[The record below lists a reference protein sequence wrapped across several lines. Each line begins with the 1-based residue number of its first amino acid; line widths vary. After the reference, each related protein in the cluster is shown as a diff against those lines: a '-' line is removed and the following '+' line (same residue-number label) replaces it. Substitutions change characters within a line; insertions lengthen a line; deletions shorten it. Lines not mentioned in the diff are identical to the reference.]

1 MPSHREEQKFR
12 MMELGIDDDD
22 DDDDKD
28 KNDKT
33 TQKEKHAK
41 EKSGG
46 EEASSSS
53 SSSSTFS
60 AFSEGGNCSANAV
73 YTRVQYIY
81 RQSGASEYPLTTLAI
96 LTALFWLLAS
106 GLNSFFFA
114 AAAGEDGNISNG
126 GALRMR
132 PSDLLPKRFRFGE
145 NGVPKTRGT
154 PIRIMPSSDFRHF
167 DELKSYMHPTELAGL
182 GVDTEGHVLKQRP
195 LLELNKN
202 NLLALKTSPPPPL
215 APGEEEKQVYDVDLP
230 KGFNRWDEVH
240 QNIWRKAKQKHIEE
254 LRAEATIAQHARAE
268 AFITSAKDSSDLDKV
283 LQEEAAERARA
294 HLQDV
299 LKDHLIN

>member
-22 DDDDKD
+22 DDDKD
-28 KNDKT
+28 KNDT
-33 TQKEKHAK
+33 TTRKETNAK

-46 EEASSSS
+46 EEASSS

-114 AAAGEDGNISNG
+114 AASGEDGNISNG

-132 PSDLLPKRFRFGE
+132 PSDLLPRRFGSE
-145 NGVPKTRGT
+145 RTESQKREAHRSESCHRPISGT
-154 PIRIMPSSDFRHF
+154 
-167 DELKSYMHPTELAGL
+167 L
-182 GVDTEGHVLKQRP
+182 
-195 LLELNKN
+195 
-202 NLLALKTSPPPPL
+202 TS
-215 APGEEEKQVYDVDLP
+215 
-230 KGFNRWDEVH
+230 
-240 QNIWRKAKQKHIEE
+240 
-254 LRAEATIAQHARAE
+254 
-268 AFITSAKDSSDLDKV
+268 
-283 LQEEAAERARA
+283 
-294 HLQDV
+294 
-299 LKDHLIN
+299 

>member
-12 MMELGIDDDD
+12 MMELGIDDDDD

-126 GALRMR
+126 GALRVR
-132 PSDLLPKRFRFGE
+132 PSDLLPRRFRFGE
-145 NGVPKTRGT
+145 NGVPKREAHRSESCHRPISGT
-154 PIRIMPSSDFRHF
+154 
-167 DELKSYMHPTELAGL
+167 L
-182 GVDTEGHVLKQRP
+182 
-195 LLELNKN
+195 
-202 NLLALKTSPPPPL
+202 TS
-215 APGEEEKQVYDVDLP
+215 
-230 KGFNRWDEVH
+230 
-240 QNIWRKAKQKHIEE
+240 
-254 LRAEATIAQHARAE
+254 
-268 AFITSAKDSSDLDKV
+268 
-283 LQEEAAERARA
+283 
-294 HLQDV
+294 
-299 LKDHLIN
+299 

>member
-1 MPSHREEQKFR
+1 
-12 MMELGIDDDD
+12 MMELGIDDGEG
-22 DDDDKD
+22 DKSN
-28 KNDKT
+28 KNNTK
-33 TQKEKHAK
+33 KEEN
-41 EKSGG
+41 EKNAHDLGDEG
-46 EEASSSS
+46 EKASPSSS
-53 SSSSTFS
+53 FS
-60 AFSEGGNCSANAV
+60 AFSESGNCSANAI
-73 YTRVQYIY
+73 YTRLQYYY

-96 LTALFWLLAS
+96 LTAIFWLLAS
-106 GLNSFFFA
+106 GLNSFFVA
-114 AAAGEDGNISNG
+114 SEDGNG
-126 GALRMR
+126 VLRMR
-132 PSDLLPKRFRFGE
+132 PADLLPRRFQFGE

-167 DELKSYMHPTELAGL
+167 DELKSYMHPTELVGL
-182 GVDTEGHVLKQRP
+182 GIDTEGHVLKQRP

-230 KGFNRWDEVH
+230 KGFYRWDEVH

-254 LRAEATIAQHARAE
+254 LRAEARIEQHARAK
-268 AFITSAKDSSDLDKV
+268 AFITNDKDSSDLDKV

-299 LKDHLIN
+299 LKDHLVN